1 MFSLFGA
8 NLVTLARKSELL
20 TKILEKVFSDMTNA
34 MEAFL

>member
-8 NLVTLARKSELL
+8 NLVPLPHKSDLL
-20 TKILEKVFSDMTNA
+20 TKILEKVFSEMKNA